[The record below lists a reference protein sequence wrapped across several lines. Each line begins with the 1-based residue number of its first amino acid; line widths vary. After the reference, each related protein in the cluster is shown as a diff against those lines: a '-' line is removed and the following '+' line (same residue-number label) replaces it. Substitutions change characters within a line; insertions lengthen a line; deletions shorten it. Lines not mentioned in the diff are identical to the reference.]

1 LSKVKRLCHANQ
13 HIKNL
18 ELSYLES
25 DVSIGIQFLLDD
37 VFVMHAIESIQKFS
51 HQLLILPLFIILI
64 HKFCVLFLFGYTST
78 FISSPLLVFSI
89 VLMTYSPQFAN
100 TPAISFPTP
109 LVAPLHLR
117 KKNVMASMLAYLQL
131 TFSKYCQ
138 NS

>member
-1 LSKVKRLCHANQ
+1 LSKVRRLCHGNQ

-25 DVSIGIQFLLDD
+25 NVSIRIQFLVDD

-51 HQLLILPLFIILI
+51 HRLLLILLMFIILI

-78 FISSPLLVFSI
+78 FISFPFLVFSI
-89 VLMTYSPQFAN
+89 VLMTFSPRFAN
-100 TPAISFPTP
+100 TLAISFPTP

-117 KKNVMASMLAYLQL
+117 KKKCHGINVSIP
-131 TFSKYCQ
+131 TTHI
-138 NS
+138 